1 MLLVFDKKY
10 IYYGENMKSVA
21 IILAEGFEELEAITV
36 IDVLRRA
43 NIRVEVIGLRNTQL
57 TGSRGVTII
66 CDDVYNYYSTLEF
79 DGVVMVGGM
88 DNAITL
94 SEDESILK
102 LLREYMEKKKMI
114 AGICATP
121 AMVFSEAGILSGK
134 IATCYPSSSLIAN
147 MDGEFVDEQ
156 CVICENIITSQSP
169 DTAMEFALT
178 IVQFLGGDAGAVY
191 SDMQGK

>member
-1 MLLVFDKKY
+1 
-10 IYYGENMKSVA
+10 MKSVA